1 MRTRVAARSPEALS
15 LGPDLVVTAQQSFP
29 PPTPCLFAR
38 RRVYFWYP
46 GPLLCVISLHSGPLV
61 SMEQL
66 LRAELR
72 TKTLRVFGSSGAG
85 CISEGRAYDTDAGP
99 VFVKVNRRTQVR

>member
-1 MRTRVAARSPEALS
+1 MRTRAAATSQETAS
-15 LGPDLVVTAQQSFP
+15 LGPDLVLSPAVTTP
-29 PPTPCLFAR
+29 PSPPRLFA

-72 TKTLRVFGSSGAG
+72 TKTLRAFGSSGAG